1 VSEALAR
8 GLLTVAGGY
17 ALVGVLFAVPFVWRG
32 AGVVEPVAREG
43 TLGFRLLI
51 LPGAITLWP
60 YLLFRWLRARP

>member
-1 VSEALAR
+1 LSEALAR

-17 ALVGVLFAVPFVWRG
+17 VLAGVVFAVPFTWRG
-32 AGVVEPVAREG
+32 AGILEPVAREG

>member
-43 TLGFRLLI
+43 TLGFRFLI